1 MAELLKGDW
10 VGLAE
15 QLGVHEDQVLRLQT
29 ELGSTNEQVCAC
41 GGSLLCVRVWRFFAS
56 CACVE
61 VLCFVCVCGGS
72 LLRVRVWRFFASC
85 ACVEVQGHLRVCG
98 VRYRHLFPFAYSFL
112 FSFFS
117 FFIF

>member
-41 GGSLLCVRVWRFFAS
+41 GGSLPRVRVWRFFAS

-85 ACVEVQGHLRVCG
+85 ACVEVLCFVCVCG
-98 VRYRHLFPFAYSFL
+98 GSLLHVRV
-112 FSFFS
+112 
-117 FFIF
+117 